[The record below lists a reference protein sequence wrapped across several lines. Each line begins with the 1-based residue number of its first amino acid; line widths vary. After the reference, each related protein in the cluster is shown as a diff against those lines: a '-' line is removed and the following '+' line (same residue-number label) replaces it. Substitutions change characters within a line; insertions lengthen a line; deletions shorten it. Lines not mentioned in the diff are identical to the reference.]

1 MSVIIPPTQV
11 RLGCPYKKSAWPF
24 RRAPFSDFQCRVVD
38 GFTLIELLTTVAIVV
53 ALAAMLFPVLKKGIE
68 SSSRAKCVSNLRQ
81 LGIAVQLC
89 VSDNDMTYPYQP
101 AGNAAPAN
109 MQTAF
114 EWIAPYLK
122 WPEPLKAGINA
133 ARNTVMHCPNHTENP
148 GSFSYRAN
156 NAIFVPPG
164 TTQVKQLQIKSL
176 ARTVLFY
183 EVHVDCRWPLA
194 APYNWGT
201 GKSPYIPSF
210 TYHAHGNV
218 SNYLFCDGH
227 VSSTGE
233 TIPWANWQPAL

>member
-114 EWIAPYLK
+114 EWIAPTRCISAWFGSIERTSEKHCHRSVDTPISTFGLYLQ
-122 WPEPLKAGINA
+122 
-133 ARNTVMHCPNHTENP
+133 R
-148 GSFSYRAN
+148 FR
-156 NAIFVPPG
+156 
-164 TTQVKQLQIKSL
+164 
-176 ARTVLFY
+176 
-183 EVHVDCRWPLA
+183 
-194 APYNWGT
+194 
-201 GKSPYIPSF
+201 
-210 TYHAHGNV
+210 
-218 SNYLFCDGH
+218 
-227 VSSTGE
+227 
-233 TIPWANWQPAL
+233 